1 MYIYIYIYICKDFG
15 ISVLN
20 TFCQKS
26 REFCKQLEHSLGS
39 KRSGKLR
46 KLFLLQDE
54 PTGTN
59 TNVSS
64 PSTTVRKLLSGVAG
78 EVNEDRLVN
87 IEDLGAVNS
96 PSGFNPL
103 PLDSRELLV
112 DPTKSHRSDRM
123 SYHLRD
129 SYRHNVKPSQTNTMT
144 TEKEKRPCPRINWL
158 IC

>member
-1 MYIYIYIYICKDFG
+1 MTLSLFKKMVGALHKRRRDLIKEEYATALPFVEQAIMELSQTIRKDCG

-26 REFCKQLEHSLGS
+26 WEFCKQLEHSLAS

-64 PSTTVRKLLSGVAG
+64 PSTTVHKLLSGVAR
-78 EVNEDRLVN
+78 EVNDDRLVN
-87 IEDLGAVNS
+87 IEDLFV
-96 PSGFNPL
+96 FYY
-103 PLDSRELLV
+103 LLLAW
-112 DPTKSHRSDRM
+112 RN
-123 SYHLRD
+123 HL
-129 SYRHNVKPSQTNTMT
+129 HN
-144 TEKEKRPCPRINWL
+144 I
-158 IC
+158 